1 MPGLD
6 GFAVLKKLLEREEDD
21 RMPQIIF
28 ATAFDQYAV
37 RAFDVNAI
45 DYLLKPFDRD
55 RVLQALERAR
65 QRLQEVQA
73 HEGGPAASKQDDLSS
88 DKIGRAHV

>member
-1 MPGLD
+1 
-6 GFAVLKKLLEREEDD
+6 
-21 RMPQIIF
+21 MPQIIF

-45 DYLLKPFDRD
+45 DYLLKPFDKD

-65 QRLQEVQA
+65 LRLQKMAPARRPPEQA
-73 HEGGPAASKQDDLSS
+73 GNA
-88 DKIGRAHV
+88 R